1 VSNTGLWI
9 KPGTPHTGFI
19 CERIE
24 DRGSASHTCQM
35 CQRARVRFV
44 HHMRHPGYRPLQVG
58 CCCAGHMEANVA
70 AARSRE
76 DVFRLRQARRAR
88 WSDKEWRRAKSGVS
102 YLNADGVSIRIYS
115 VQNGFSGVI
124 SSLIEDWRIVGKRV
138 FPSEEAAQQ
147 AAVKYLL
154 ANKPAI
160 KVAAE

>member
-1 VSNTGLWI
+1 VSTGLWND
-9 KPGTPHTGFI
+9 PNTPKSGFF

-24 DRGSASHTCQM
+24 DIGSATHTCQM

-44 HHMRHPGYRPLQVG
+44 HHMRHPGYRPLRTG
-58 CCCAGHMEANVA
+58 CCCAGHLESNVA

-147 AAVKYLL
+147 AAVKYLF
-154 ANKPAI
+154 AKRPETAVS
-160 KVAAE
+160 K